1 MKLTN
6 LLKKIKPAEIFVLVV
21 FILYLVFPVTTPH
34 MLSPYIESPLG
45 LLVLFCLI
53 VAMFVYCNPVLGVV
67 FIFVAYTLLRR
78 STSVRNKVHYAE
90 TTKETD
96 VKKKEVQM
104 QVDEATPPGEVP
116 RTVDISVKEET
127 TLEEEVVE
135 ERAPI
140 GRSEPLNFLH
150 SSYKPVSTNIE
161 GAASF

>member
-1 MKLTN
+1 
-6 LLKKIKPAEIFVLVV
+6 
-21 FILYLVFPVTTPH
+21 
-34 MLSPYIESPLG
+34 
-45 LLVLFCLI
+45 
-53 VAMFVYCNPVLGVV
+53 
-67 FIFVAYTLLRR
+67 
-78 STSVRNKVHYAE
+78 
-90 TTKETD
+90 
-96 VKKKEVQM
+96 M